1 MIRNIISERTAG
13 RALTAIFLLTI
24 LFHLAAIFGF
34 VPIDM
39 IWGGRL
45 KTREELY
52 VFESIS
58 IALNAIMLLIVAS
71 RMDYVKALTNRKVIR
86 VILWLM
92 VLLFSLNTIGNL
104 MAFNNLET
112 YIFTPI
118 TFLMALF
125 TFRLAFID

>member
-1 MIRNIISERTAG
+1 MIRNIICERTAG

-58 IALNAIMLLIVAS
+58 IALNVIMLWIVAS
-71 RMDYVKALTNRKVIR
+71 RMDYVKVLINRKVIR
-86 VILWLM
+86 VIL
-92 VLLFSLNTIGNL
+92 
-104 MAFNNLET
+104 
-112 YIFTPI
+112 
-118 TFLMALF
+118 
-125 TFRLAFID
+125 